1 MTKLRKFRVS
11 MYTPDVM
18 DCESE
23 IIHSPFETEQQAEEF
38 IQQEMR
44 ICNTKRSDYFITPC
58 IVIRASYPGETLS
71 F

>member
-1 MTKLRKFRVS
+1 MTKMRKFRVS

-38 IQQEMR
+38 VQQEMR

-58 IVIRASYPGETLS
+58 IVIQASYPGETLS